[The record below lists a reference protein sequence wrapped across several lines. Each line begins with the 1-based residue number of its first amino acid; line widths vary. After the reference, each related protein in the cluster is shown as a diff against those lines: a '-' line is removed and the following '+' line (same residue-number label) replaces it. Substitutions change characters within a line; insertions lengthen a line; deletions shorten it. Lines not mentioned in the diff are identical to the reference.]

1 DRYTILS
8 SRLLDHPDIDIISS
22 PYFEIKDNLEI
33 IKRQSFPDEK
43 TEETM
48 QYLHLLN
55 RLFCMSNIVFRT
67 SYLQTILP
75 KAIDIDFVLWAKLAS
90 LGKKLVVDQYLFY
103 KFYNPVSEGGNTF
116 SKASLS
122 FLSDDLLSFLS
133 DNTNKITEEDIKTH
147 LIINYM
153 LERKLNEK
161 KSTFRLIDKISNK
174 SIHPTTQRILEDAL
188 IPVDIPRR

>member
-1 DRYTILS
+1 LDSYRDKTVHFCITDVFSDEYLKWFSTFLNNVSYEIHVFDRTKKLSEHVLSVVQNIDDKSLVTFNTLEGVGSADRYTILS

-75 KAIDIDFVLWAKLAS
+75 K
-90 LGKKLVVDQYLFY
+90 
-103 KFYNPVSEGGNTF
+103 
-116 SKASLS
+116 
-122 FLSDDLLSFLS
+122 
-133 DNTNKITEEDIKTH
+133 
-147 LIINYM
+147 
-153 LERKLNEK
+153 
-161 KSTFRLIDKISNK
+161 
-174 SIHPTTQRILEDAL
+174 
-188 IPVDIPRR
+188 